1 MLGLGVSLTSATVAE
16 SSQGARMPSNTDWTV
31 TTLGAI
37 TTPQAS
43 LFGTLRSTQ
52 VTVYIDNAND
62 WTGTLGDYDIESLV
76 INNVTSAATSNQ
88 GNLKFNVDG
97 GSVLTL
103 HSISKTGFNLESLVS
118 GSSGDT
124 IRFTFNLALD
134 GYNDVE
140 LVAEKTY

>member
-1 MLGLGVSLTSATVAE
+1 MLGLGFDISKQYVGGPSL
-16 SSQGARMPSNTDWTV
+16 TDWTV

-43 LFGTLRSTQ
+43 LFGSLSATQ
-52 VTVYIDNAND
+52 VTVYIDDAND
-62 WTGTLGDYDIESLV
+62 WTGTLNDYDIKNLV
-76 INNVTSAATSNQ
+76 IYNVTDDVTSNQ
-88 GNLKFNVDG
+88 GNLKFNVDAG
-97 GSVLTL
+97 TVLTL
-103 HSISKTGFNLESLVS
+103 HSFSKTGFDLESLVS
-118 GSSGDT
+118 GGSGDT

>member
-1 MLGLGVSLTSATVAE
+1 MLGLGVSLTSATTAE
-16 SSQGARMPSNTDWTV
+16 SSQGARIPSSTDWTV

-43 LFGTLRSTQ
+43 LFGTIRSSQ
-52 VTVYIDNAND
+52 LTVYIDDSND
-62 WTGTLGDYDIESLV
+62 WTGTLSDYDIKNLV
-76 INNVTSAATSNQ
+76 IYNVTDDETSNQ

-118 GSSGDT
+118 GSSGDLV
-124 IRFTFNLALD
+124 RFTFTLALD
-134 GYNDVE
+134 GYNDIE